1 MCIVAVQHSHGGQ
14 FAKKNLFP
22 QFYRFRLS
30 RIKSLFILSPNIT
43 TLSIMP
49 RGTTKYVHLRAQAAL
64 ARSARSSSRNSQN
77 PSIPSADYG
86 TTSSITSANS
96 TPPMSPMA
104 SEPSND
110 FDDIDNDGFE
120 EIPAAEEDQASET
133 HKDPE
138 DTEGDD
144 EDGYGTW
151 DDMSEF
157 EDDELKDSLE
167 RQKAVEAEQ
176 GPKSAFELLMEG
188 NTAAKWDNAESNRHL
203 GYGSKNSGR
212 TQRRR
217 QKNKREAEEKN
228 KKSRNSSVNQ

>member
-1 MCIVAVQHSHGGQ
+1 MPR
-14 FAKKNLFP
+14 KMFP

-30 RIKSLFILSPNIT
+30 RIKSLFILLPNIT

-49 RGTTKYVHLRAQAAL
+49 WGTTKYVHLRAQAAL
-64 ARSARSSSRNSQN
+64 ARSARSSSRNSRN
-77 PSIPSADYG
+77 LSILSVDDD
-86 TTSSITSANS
+86 TTSSIPSANS

-120 EIPAAEEDQASET
+120 EIPAAEEDQASEI

-138 DTEGDD
+138 DTEENEGDD

-188 NTAAKWDNAESNRHL
+188 NTAEKWDNAESNRHL

-212 TQRRR
+212 TQRQR

-228 KKSRNSSVNQ
+228 EKSTNLSVNQ

>member
-1 MCIVAVQHSHGGQ
+1 
-14 FAKKNLFP
+14 
-22 QFYRFRLS
+22 
-30 RIKSLFILSPNIT
+30 
-43 TLSIMP
+43 MP

-77 PSIPSADYG
+77 PSILSADYG

-96 TPPMSPMA
+96 IPPMSPMA

-133 HKDPE
+133 HKDPG
-138 DTEGDD
+138 DTEENEGDD

-176 GPKSAFELLMEG
+176 GPKSAFELLMES

-212 TQRRR
+212 TQR
-217 QKNKREAEEKN
+217 
-228 KKSRNSSVNQ
+228 